1 MKVIPLSS
9 GSRGNSYVIKNGDDL
24 LLIEAG
30 LAANDLKEKLWDK
43 DLNLKD
49 IDNCIISHLHQD
61 HSKSAGYLTRNG
73 INVLMTQST
82 ISGVFGKKIR
92 EDRVYY
98 LEPNKTYRMDNF
110 VVKPFDLSHDGTP
123 TVGFLVM
130 HKPSKELLFY
140 ASDTMYLA
148 YKPKGVHY
156 WMVEVN
162 YQDKYLEEAIK
173 EGRMDRDNMRRIKKA
188 HMSLATAIDFFKAQ
202 DLSDTEEIWL
212 LHLSDRNSNADEVK
226 EEIQKVTGAIV
237 EIAK

>member
-1 MKVIPLSS
+1 MKIIPLSS
-9 GSRGNSYVIKNGDDL
+9 GSHGNAYVIKKDDDV

-30 LAANDLKEKLWDK
+30 LGSNDLKEKLWDN

-61 HSKSAGYLTRNG
+61 HSKSAGFLTRRG

-82 ISGVFGKKIR
+82 ITGVFGKTVR

-110 VVKPFDLSHDGTP
+110 VVKPFDLSHDNTP

-130 HKPSKELLFY
+130 HKPSEELLFY

-148 YKPKGVHY
+148 YKPKRVHY
-156 WMVEVN
+156 WLVEVN
-162 YQDKYLEEAIK
+162 YQEKYLEEAIE
-173 EGRMDRDNMRRIKKA
+173 EGRLNRDNMRRIKKA
-188 HMSLATAIDFFKAQ
+188 HMSLKTAIEFFEAQ
-202 DLSDTEEIWL
+202 DLSKTKEIWL

-226 EEIQKVTGAIV
+226 EEIQKATGV
-237 EIAK
+237 EVYIAN